1 MNKRAIFLSLPLF
14 ATMITGCSSR
24 LDHMFKPPSMSA
36 VGEMRDPVPVV
47 APERY
52 NVPPKRVAATEATQT
67 TASLWSS
74 GPQSLFGDR
83 RARDQGDIVT
93 VVIEIDEE
101 AEIKNSTSRSRSAS
115 DDMSVQSLMGLNKLA
130 EKVLPSGGS
139 LDPALGT
146 SSATNSSGDG
156 AIKREERI
164 TLRVAATVVGV
175 LPNGHLA
182 ISGSQEVRVNYEL
195 RELLVA
201 GVIRPEDISRN
212 NIITY
217 DKIADARISY
227 GGRGQISDMQRAR
240 YGQQIIDLVS
250 PF

>member
-1 MNKRAIFLSLPLF
+1 MNKALLLSLPILL
-14 ATMITGCSSR
+14 TVTGCSSR
-24 LDHMFKPPSMSA
+24 LDHMMKPPSMSA
-36 VGEMRDPVPVV
+36 VGEMRDPVP
-47 APERY
+47 AIAASRY
-52 NVPPKRVAATEATQT
+52 NVPPKPQRATEAQTT
-67 TASLWSS
+67 TASLWRS

-83 RARDQGDIVT
+83 RAREQGDIVT

-101 AEIKNSTSRSRSAS
+101 AEIKNRTDRKRSSS
-115 DDMSVQSLMGLNKLA
+115 DDLSVPTFFGVNSLV
-130 EKVLPSGGS
+130 EKVLPDGAN
-139 LDPALGT
+139 LNPALET
-146 SSATNSSGDG
+146 SSNTNSSGDG
-156 AIKREERI
+156 SIKREERI
-164 TLRVAATVVGV
+164 TLRVAATVLGV

-182 ISGSQEVRVNYEL
+182 ISGSQEVRVNYEM

-227 GGRGQISDMQRAR
+227 GGRGQISDLQRAR
-240 YGQQIIDLVS
+240 YGQQIIDMVS

>member
-1 MNKRAIFLSLPLF
+1 MKQAILLSLPLLT
-14 ATMITGCSSR
+14 ALTGCASQF
-24 LDHMFKPPSMSA
+24 DHMMKPPTMSA
-36 VGEMRDPVPVV
+36 VGEMHDPVP
-47 APERY
+47 AIAASRY
-52 NVPPKRVAATEATQT
+52 NVPPKPQGGATEAHMT
-67 TASLWSS
+67 TASLWRS

-101 AEIKNSTSRSRSAS
+101 AEIKNRTDRTRSSS
-115 DDMSVQSLMGLNKLA
+115 DDLSVPTFFGVNSLV
-130 EKVLPSGGS
+130 EKVLPGGAN
-139 LDPALGT
+139 LNPALET
-146 SSATNSSGDG
+146 SSNTNSSGDG
-156 AIKREERI
+156 SIKREERI
-164 TLRVAATVVGV
+164 TLRVAATVLGV

-182 ISGSQEVRVNYEL
+182 ISGSQEVRVNYEM

-227 GGRGQISDMQRAR
+227 GGRGQISDLQRAR
-240 YGQQIIDLVS
+240 YGQQIIDMVS